1 MNNTSSKGVIPFFL
15 SSLAAIAAATVL
27 SVYFPIWGNIPL
39 NIILPVYLLITA
51 KMVSF
56 EKIKLSTLI
65 IGRALTALTA
75 FTLLPPRALI
85 IILAILMYIN
95 ISEATLSDFKK
106 GRYGNGI
113 AGLAMLASTHLLFN
127 SQWIPVLAG
136 EKWGLV
142 HVGYYLIQ
150 SRGILL
156 WAVAY
161 TLWNWNFVTG
171 EFSPAVSLYHL
182 AILATPALIS
192 VAFLNPGIWV
202 LARATSLTSGG
213 VLQIAFKE
221 KIEGN
226 LMAPRFAAFV
236 AFVQKRG
243 VQIPLAA
250 VVVVLSGLSLFV
262 G

>member
-1 MNNTSSKGVIPFFL
+1 MSL
-15 SSLAAIAAATVL
+15 SAIAAATVL

-39 NIILPVYLLITA
+39 NILLPVYLLITT

-95 ISEATLSDFKK
+95 ISEATVSDFKK
-106 GRYGNGI
+106 KRYWNGI
-113 AGLAMLASTHLLFN
+113 AGIAMLASTHLLFN
-127 SQWIPVLAG
+127 SQWTTVLEG
-136 EKWGLV
+136 EQWGLV
-142 HVGYYLIQ
+142 HIGYYMIQ

-156 WAVAY
+156 WAIAY

-171 EFSPAVSLYHL
+171 EFSPSVSLYHL

-192 VAFLNPGIWV
+192 LAFLNPGIWV

-213 VLQIAFKE
+213 VLQIAYKQKVEDGLKTPGFTS
-221 KIEGN
+221 
-226 LMAPRFAAFV
+226 FV
-236 AFVQKRG
+236 ASFQKSI
-243 VQIPLAA
+243 VQIPLMAA
-250 VVVVLSGLSLFV
+250 VILLSAISIFV
-262 G
+262 S

>member
-1 MNNTSSKGVIPFFL
+1 MKTYGKVLPFFL
-15 SSLAAIAAATVL
+15 LSLAAIVAATAL

-39 NIILPVYLLITA
+39 NIILPIYLLITT

-85 IILAILMYIN
+85 ITLAILMYIN
-95 ISEATLSDFKK
+95 ISEATVSDFKK
-106 GRYGNGI
+106 KRYWNGI

-127 SQWIPVLAG
+127 SQWTSVLTG
-136 EKWGLV
+136 DNMGLV
-142 HVGYYLIQ
+142 HIGYYMIQ
-150 SRGILL
+150 AKGILL

-171 EFSPAVSLYHL
+171 EFSPSVSLYHL

-192 VAFLNPGIWV
+192 AAFLNPGIWV

-213 VLQIAFKE
+213 VFQIACKE
-221 KIEGN
+221 RVEKELQSPG
-226 LMAPRFAAFV
+226 FTAFV
-236 AFVQKRG
+236 SYFQKSV
-243 VQIPLAA
+243 VQIPLMIA
-250 VVVVLSGLSLFV
+250 VIILSVLSIVVS
-262 G
+262 